1 MQHTH
6 PANRSLLF
14 SSQPSSDIPQHG
26 TAHPGSKT
34 ARFRGG
40 PVQVAAEISGTARLY
55 NPARHRRD
63 GEVPDNP
70 YQHKNYVHA
79 VGVVYRV
86 VGIALQLQNV
96 VPEHQHL
103 ELGEQGA
110 EQVAHRKPQIDGDIP
125 CEPLPERGLEA
136 VPHAEGERH
145 RAQYGEHD
153 QEKGPYGIYQQ
164 RCRREYQFQ
173 QAAERITDF
182 FLQIVHPHFHVHAQ
196 PRGGVRG

>member
-1 MQHTH
+1 MPHTH

-26 TAHPGSKT
+26 TAHPSSKT
-34 ARFRGG
+34 ARFRGC
-40 PVQVAAEISGTARLY
+40 PVQVAAEVSGTARLH
-55 NPARHRRD
+55 NPARHRRN

-70 YQHKNYVHA
+70 YEHKNYVHA

-136 VPHAEGERH
+136 VPHAEG
-145 RAQYGEHD
+145 AS
-153 QEKGPYGIYQQ
+153 
-164 RCRREYQFQ
+164 
-173 QAAERITDF
+173 AT
-182 FLQIVHPHFHVHAQ
+182 
-196 PRGGVRG
+196 